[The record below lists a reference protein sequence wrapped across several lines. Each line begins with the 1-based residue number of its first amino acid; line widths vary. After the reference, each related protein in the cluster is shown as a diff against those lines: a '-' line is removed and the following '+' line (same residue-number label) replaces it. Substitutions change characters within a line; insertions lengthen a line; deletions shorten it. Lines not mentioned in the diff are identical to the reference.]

1 MSAPAGAAWA
11 HLRAAAAAFSP
22 PLEVAREQPSRLAL
36 TLRDPRSDAEV
47 HLRYRSERGL
57 FVRTYF
63 LAVEADVPGA
73 GPSAPGELVLRR
85 RRLAWR
91 RPRPAGGAPWR
102 DRLAGELSEPL
113 RGLPIERL
121 SLRWRP
127 ETSAWR
133 VNLETLAGSVT
144 ATFFPPLETPN
155 PLHRAE
161 AAAIRAL
168 LDALRRAT
176 G

>member
-1 MSAPAGAAWA
+1 MSVPPRAAWA

-22 PLEVAREQPSRLAL
+22 PLELAGEEPSRLAL
-36 TLRDPRSDAEV
+36 TLRDPRSDEEI
-47 HLRYRSERGL
+47 HLRYRSDRGL
-57 FVRTYF
+57 FLRTYF
-63 LAVEADVPGA
+63 LAVEAEVAGA

-91 RPRPAGGAPWR
+91 RPSPPDGLTWR
-102 DRLAGELSEPL
+102 DRLAAELSEPL

-121 SLRWRP
+121 NLRWSP
-127 ETSAWR
+127 EISAWR

-168 LDALRRAT
+168 LEGLRRAT

>member
-1 MSAPAGAAWA
+1 MSVPAGAAWA

-22 PLEVAREQPSRLAL
+22 PLEVASEEPSRLAL

-113 RGLPIERL
+113 RGLPIEHL

-127 ETSAWR
+127 EASTWR
-133 VNLETLAGSVT
+133 VSLETLAGSVT

-168 LDALRRAT
+168 LEGLRRAT

>member
-1 MSAPAGAAWA
+1 MSVPAGAAWA

-22 PLEVAREQPSRLAL
+22 PLEVASEEPSRLAL
-36 TLRDPRSDAEV
+36 TLRDPRSDTEI

-127 ETSAWR
+127 EASTWR
-133 VNLETLAGSVT
+133 VSLETLAGSVT

-168 LDALRRAT
+168 LEGLRRAT

>member
-1 MSAPAGAAWA
+1 MSVPAGAAWA

-22 PLEVAREQPSRLAL
+22 PLELASEEPSRLAL
-36 TLRDPRSDAEV
+36 TLRDPSSDAEI

-91 RPRPAGGAPWR
+91 RPRPAGGAPWG

-127 ETSAWR
+127 EASTWR
-133 VNLETLAGSVT
+133 VSLETLAGSVT

-168 LDALRRAT
+168 LEALRRAT